1 MSVAMSHTTSERK
14 TRQTLRRTTKS
25 WTTMSIEQ
33 KSALDGLAKA
43 NHMSTA
49 EFIRVVLL
57 FAIEQKVRLV
67 PQIATHK
74 AQ

>member
-1 MSVAMSHTTSERK
+1 MSVALPKNTSSGRK
-14 TRQTLRRTTKS
+14 PRMTQKRTTKS

-33 KSALDGLAKA
+33 KSALDGLAQA

-67 PQIATHK
+67 PQIAT
-74 AQ
+74 Q

>member
-1 MSVAMSHTTSERK
+1 MSVAFSQNTTSKHAQKKR
-14 TRQTLRRTTKS
+14 LAKS

-33 KSALDGLAKA
+33 KTALDKLAEA

-57 FAIEQKVRLV
+57 FAIEKNWRFEPSIPIQ
-67 PQIATHK
+67 A
-74 AQ
+74 A